1 MLLAIDTSGP
11 FCALGL
17 VTPAGLTERFEEMT
31 RGQAERL
38 MPMVDE
44 VLAEA
49 GATLKDLTAIAVCTG
64 PGNFTGI
71 RIAVALSRGLSL
83 SLGVPAV
90 GVGAL
95 EAAAFGTHGAVTIA
109 REGRGQFITQSFV
122 DGTATAPGAPADTL
136 PEGAILAGVDLSS
149 LATAA
154 RATLAAGGDIPR
166 PAPIYLRP
174 PDAALPSEPPPTI
187 LDA

>member
-1 MLLAIDTSGP
+1 MLLVIDTSGP
-11 FCALGL
+11 FCAAGVITPKGL
-17 VTPAGLTERFEEMT
+17 SERCEEMT

-38 MPMVDE
+38 MPMVEE

-71 RIAVALSRGLSL
+71 RIAVALSRGLSF
-83 SLGVPAV
+83 SLGLPAV

-95 EAAAFGTHGAVTIA
+95 EAAAFGTHGSVTVA
-109 REGRGQFITQSFV
+109 REGRGQFITQSFR
-122 DGTATAPGAPADTL
+122 DGTATAPATSADTL
-136 PEGAILAGVDLSS
+136 PKGAILAGVDLSA

-154 RATLAAGGDIPR
+154 RGHLAAGSDIPR
-166 PAPIYLRP
+166 PAPIYLRL
-174 PDAALPSEPPPTI
+174 PDAAMPSEPPPTI